1 MVRYNSLDDSTKQN
15 LKEQII
21 ECAVAIG
28 GKNHFLSLIEEI
40 RENREAIIVTEIP
53 YQVNKADMIQKLF
66 SKIK

>member
-21 ECAVAIG
+21 ECAVALV

-40 RENREAIIVTEIP
+40 R
-53 YQVNKADMIQKLF
+53 
-66 SKIK
+66 